1 MLQSGNVRFRRN
13 AEGKVL
19 LCVDGAEQVVAGV
32 VSAFPL
38 THRHT
43 MVSLR
48 GADGEE
54 IGILDD
60 VGRLDEDSR
69 RIIRQELDRSY
80 FMPRITD
87 IMDLS
92 ESMNVEEWK
101 VQTDKGPHTFLVR
114 GARRNVR
121 RMGRRR
127 LVIKDVD
134 GNRYDIPDW
143 MSLPPYAQKL
153 LEPYM

>member
-1 MLQSGNVRFRRN
+1 MLQGQNVSFRQD
-13 AEGKVL
+13 AEGAVL
-19 LCVDGAEQVVAGV
+19 LCVDGQEHLVASV
-32 VSAFPL
+32 MSAFPL
-38 THRHT
+38 THRDT

-48 GADGEE
+48 TADGEE
-54 IGILDD
+54 IGILDNLMQ
-60 VGRLDEDSR
+60 LDEDSR

-80 FMPRITD
+80 FMPRIID
-87 IMDLS
+87 IMDIS

-101 VQTDKGPHTFLVR
+101 VQTNKGLRAFLVR
-114 GARRNVR
+114 SARRNVR

-127 LVIKDVD
+127 LIIKDVD

-143 MSLPPYAQKL
+143 ISLPPYAQQP